1 MKIRS
6 AKDENAD
13 FEAWAR
19 LLICRKVPGQYQQLV
34 NSEVVRDGAVI
45 LKHGEAFEVRV
56 CDRGPTNPGHGTQ
69 AMSFVNKRVVVTPFP
84 P

>member
-1 MKIRS
+1 MKTPS
-6 AKDENAD
+6 AKDEKNTD

-34 NSEVVRDGAVI
+34 NSEVVHDGAVI
-45 LKHGEAFEVRV
+45 LKHGDSFEVRV
-56 CDRGPTNPGHGTQ
+56 CDRGPTNPEHD
-69 AMSFVNKRVVVTPFP
+69 MSFMNKRVVVTPFP